1 MSVKNNFTKEEI
13 SFLDDRTLCSLL
25 GITQQTLNN
34 KVYRGDDLP
43 RYVKPRGC
51 RRRLWLRES
60 VEQWLSQE

>member
-1 MSVKNNFTKEEI
+1 MNENNHSEFI
-13 SFLDDRTLCSLL
+13 FDRELVCLL

-43 RYVKPRGC
+43 HFVKPRGC